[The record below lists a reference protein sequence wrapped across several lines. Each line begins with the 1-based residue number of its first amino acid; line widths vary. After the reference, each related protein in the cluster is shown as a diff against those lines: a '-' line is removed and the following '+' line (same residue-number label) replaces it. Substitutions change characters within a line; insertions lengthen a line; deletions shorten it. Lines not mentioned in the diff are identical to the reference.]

1 MKGNDYQMTKVTA
14 PLPHRE
20 GQGGGS
26 AGNGSAGSLSLKQ
39 LPLDERPRER
49 LMEQG
54 AAALSPAELLAIL
67 NTEETAVQL
76 CQRLLSDCRGSL
88 KALSRL
94 SLNDLTRSYKG
105 LGPAKAVTIMAACEL
120 GRRRLMETE
129 TEKQYI
135 KTSTDIYHIMY
146 PRMRDLAH
154 EESYALYLRTDH
166 SLEGHPFLISKGG
179 IAGTQVDVRLVIR
192 EALIRQTPTLVL
204 THNHPSGNIRPSR
217 DDDQLTDRLQRAC
230 KMMSLHLLDHL
241 IVTDGNYYSYREQ
254 GKL

>member
-1 MKGNDYQMTKVTA
+1 
-14 PLPHRE
+14 
-20 GQGGGS
+20 
-26 AGNGSAGSLSLKQ
+26 
-39 LPLDERPRER
+39 
-49 LMEQG
+49 MEQG

-67 NTEETAVQL
+67 IGSGNTEETAVQL

-94 SLNDLTRSYKG
+94 SLNDLTKNYKG

-120 GRRRLMETE
+120 GRRRLMETDA
-129 TEKQYI
+129 EKQYI
-135 KTSTDIYHIMY
+135 HSSNDIYNIMY

-166 SLEGHPFLISKGG
+166 SLEGQPFLISKGG

-192 EALIRQTPTLVL
+192 EALIRQTPSLVL